1 MKIRQFGLILIM
13 AFIFIACDITEDLL
27 EDEGSENE
35 SGLYTSQEE
44 QLADNQ
50 DEIEPEQE
58 FTSAPDSFPSGQTDI
73 PLPHEGYLYHG
84 AFPGGITDWG
94 EEDDMT
100 PDDLHSY
107 EQLAGKTIA
116 WLYFSHNWF
125 VDREFPYEM
134 ASWIRDDGSI
144 PFIRLMLRSDA
155 EQNHSESLFSL
166 DNILRGDFDDDIHAW
181 AIAARDF
188 GSPLLVEFGTE
199 ANGEWF
205 SWNGI
210 WNGAGET
217 DDYGDPDIPDG
228 PEKFQNTYRHIIQIT
243 RDEEVENI
251 TWVFHIDADD
261 VPEEDWNRFE
271 NYYPGNEWID
281 WLGISVYG
289 PSDPMDDDCTTFRES
304 MDATIPR
311 LGALSADKPIVVL
324 EFAAAANNP
333 YCDQLDWT
341 RGALTDLISL
351 RWPRVIGFSWW
362 NENWQNDEDPNHDTV
377 LRIED
382 SPGLA
387 DVFQEL
393 VGDQETVLGTIE
405 IEE

>member
-1 MKIRQFGLILIM
+1 MKIRQFTLISTLVI
-13 AFIFIACDITEDLL
+13 IFIACDTTESFFDN
-27 EDEGSENE
+27 EGDESENE
-35 SGLYTSQEE
+35 IYTSLEEQPVDIQEE
-44 QLADNQ
+44 IESGQ
-50 DEIEPEQE
+50 D
-58 FTSAPDSFPSGQTDI
+58 FTSAPDSFPSGETDI
-73 PLPHEGYLYHG
+73 PLPPEGYLYHA

-107 EQLAGKTIA
+107 EQLAGKSIA

-125 VDREFPYEM
+125 NDREFPFEM

-155 EQNHSESLFSL
+155 EQDHSEPVYTL
-166 DNILRGDFDDDIHAW
+166 DNILNGDFDDDLHAW

-199 ANGEWF
+199 VNGEWF

-217 DDYGDPDIPDG
+217 DDYGDPNIPDG

-243 RDEEVENI
+243 RDEGVENI

-261 VPEEDWNRFE
+261 VPNDDWNRFE

-281 WLGISVYG
+281 WLGISIYG
-289 PSDPMDDDCTTFRES
+289 TSDPMDDDCTSFRES
-304 MDATIPR
+304 MDDAIPR
-311 LGALSADKPIVVL
+311 LEALSPDKPIVVL

-333 YCDQLDWT
+333 YCDQVDWT
-341 RGALTDLISL
+341 REALTDLISL
-351 RWPRVIGFSWW
+351 RWPRVIGFAWW
-362 NENWQNDEDPNHDTV
+362 NENWQNDDDPSHDTV
-377 LRIED
+377 L
-382 SPGLA
+382 GLKIA
-387 DVFQEL
+387 QVWLRYSKNSLEVKKL
-393 VGDQETVLGTIE
+393 Y
-405 IEE
+405 

>member
-1 MKIRQFGLILIM
+1 MKIRQFALISICV
-13 AFIFIACDITEDLL
+13 IFLAACDVVESYY
-27 EDEGSENE
+27 EDEVYENE
-35 SGLYTSQEE
+35 NEPYASKEE
-44 QLADNQ
+44 QPSDIEE
-50 DEIEPEQE
+50 EIETDQDIPSV
-58 FTSAPDSFPSGQTDI
+58 SASMPSGETDI
-73 PLPHEGYLYHG
+73 PLPPEGYLYHA

-107 EQLAGKTIA
+107 EKHAGKPIA

-125 VDREFPYEM
+125 RDREFPFEL
-134 ASWIRDDGSI
+134 ASWIREDGSI

-155 EQNHSESLFSL
+155 EQDHSEPLYTL
-166 DNILRGDFDDDIHAW
+166 DNILKGDFDDDLHAW

-199 ANGEWF
+199 MNGEWF
-205 SWNGI
+205 SWNGV
-210 WNGAGET
+210 WNGGEEA
-217 DDYGDPDIPDG
+217 DEYGDPNIPDG
-228 PEKFQNTYRHIIQIT
+228 PEKFQDTYRHIIQIT
-243 RDEEVENI
+243 RDEGVENI

-261 VPEEDWNRFE
+261 VPDDDWNRFE

-281 WLGISVYG
+281 WLGISIYG
-289 PSDPMDDDCTTFRES
+289 TSDPMDDECTTFRES

-311 LGALSADKPIVVL
+311 LEALSAEKPIIAL

-333 YCDQLDWT
+333 YCDQADWA
-341 RGALTDLISL
+341 REALTDLISL
-351 RWPRVIGFSWW
+351 RWPRVIGFAWW
-362 NENWQNDEDPNHDTV
+362 NENWQNDDDPSHDTI